1 MDLPE
6 NDGEQQL
13 YTHKKENSKF
23 ESGDHLYAIDETFLR
38 ELYQLWLDAQQQPA
52 QPEPMYYAI
61 YPESAYY
68 YR

>member
-6 NDGEQQL
+6 NDGEQL
-13 YTHKKENSKF
+13 ITHKKENSKF